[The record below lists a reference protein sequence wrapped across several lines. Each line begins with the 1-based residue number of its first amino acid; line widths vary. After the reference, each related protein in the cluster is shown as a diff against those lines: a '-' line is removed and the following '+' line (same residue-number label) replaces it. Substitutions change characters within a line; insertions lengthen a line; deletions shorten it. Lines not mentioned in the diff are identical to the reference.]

1 MMTSPLYRAW
11 RFSHPHFDSDE
22 EVPGIRIASTG
33 GIDMVTEQA
42 AVRQAVLLLLTTTPG
57 ERVMRPDYG
66 CDLQRLVFSPNDATT
81 HGLAIYYVRQAL
93 QRWEPRIDILRLD
106 ATSNEG
112 DPGRMD
118 IILEYRV
125 RKTAQRDSLTLS
137 VSLAEEVQ

>member
-1 MMTSPLYRAW
+1 
-11 RFSHPHFDSDE
+11 
-22 EVPGIRIASTG
+22 
-33 GIDMVTEQA
+33 
-42 AVRQAVLLLLTTTPG
+42 
-57 ERVMRPDYG
+57 MRPDYG

-112 DPGRMD
+112 DSGRMD

-125 RKTAQRDSLTLS
+125 RKTAHRDNLTLS